1 MDIDQQLTECVGVIQ
16 QLQGELNSLEGNG
29 VGIAGG
35 IFGETKETRI
45 GYSLFFF
52 FFFPSKMFNLKKCCA
67 KNMCLGFVRNASHKI
82 FECLRVWTMNRR
94 V

>member
-35 IFGETKETRI
+35 IFGETKKTRI

-52 FFFPSKMFNLKKCCA
+52 FSFFPSKICLIW
-67 KNMCLGFVRNASHKI
+67 KNVMQKI
-82 FECLRVWTMNRR
+82 CV
-94 V
+94 